1 MREGH
6 CDHDVDSFP
15 VFMLSSAQAR
25 ACLANRTLLFSGDSY
40 TIQLF
45 VGFADILA
53 GVPNRTE
60 IAGGP
65 LRRRILNRANLQMQ
79 ELGFNVRF
87 VCQAANE
94 CYGAANSL
102 DNCVKCMN
110 RQPADARIIGTT
122 IHLLEHQ
129 GLVAAERT
137 IAKAAATVD
146 RLVWVSGPAYNQ
158 RLIPYPYNETMP
170 LVNTQKLYLDTLRP
184 GGLLQQANRSISF
197 LDVMGMTSA
206 CYARW
211 KNCSADGGHNKRF
224 VERMKATLLL
234 NMLCEPIL

>member
-1 MREGH
+1 MNRLLLGFCLMALGACIKELPGYHWMFVPHPHRAWSQKLAPWMCTWHTSTGKASDAITAAIMREGH

-65 LRRRILNRANLQMQ
+65 LRRRILNRANLQLQ
-79 ELGFNVRF
+79 ELGINVRF

-94 CYGAANSL
+94 GS
-102 DNCVKCMN
+102 V
-110 RQPADARIIGTT
+110 
-122 IHLLEHQ
+122 
-129 GLVAAERT
+129 
-137 IAKAAATVD
+137 
-146 RLVWVSGPAYNQ
+146 
-158 RLIPYPYNETMP
+158 
-170 LVNTQKLYLDTLRP
+170 TQKC
-184 GGLLQQANRSISF
+184 G
-197 LDVMGMTSA
+197 
-206 CYARW
+206 
-211 KNCSADGGHNKRF
+211 K
-224 VERMKATLLL
+224 KAG
-234 NMLCEPIL
+234 